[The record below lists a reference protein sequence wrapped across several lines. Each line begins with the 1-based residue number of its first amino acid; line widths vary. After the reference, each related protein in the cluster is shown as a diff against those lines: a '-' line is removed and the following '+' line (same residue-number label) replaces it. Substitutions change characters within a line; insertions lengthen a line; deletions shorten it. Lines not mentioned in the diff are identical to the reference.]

1 MSSKQ
6 KNKSKA
12 PEFLSKFLH
21 AKEISIFIPFLMLC
35 LITAIANPVFV
46 RWINVLDNLRSISF
60 YAIVGVGMTFII
72 IGAGIDLSVGSTI
85 ALTGVITGGAM
96 VIGIPVFP
104 AILLG
109 LLTGII
115 VGLIN
120 SSIIIFLKL
129 PPFIAT
135 LGTMYIAKGIVYI
148 LTKGKPFYPFPD
160 EFLYLAQGKLL
171 GIPYTIFVAAIV
183 VAIGIYLL
191 KNSVFGRSIL
201 AIGGNELTART
212 SGINVNKMKMLSYVM
227 TSFLCAITGILL
239 ASRLSSATANAG
251 DGWEMTI
258 IASVIIGGTSMAG
271 GSGSIVG
278 TLIGCGI
285 MTVLSNAMVL
295 LSISAYWQNVVVGVI
310 IIIAVSIDTFRR
322 RKLTGERN

>member
-120 SSIIIFLKL
+120 SSI
-129 PPFIAT
+129 
-135 LGTMYIAKGIVYI
+135 
-148 LTKGKPFYPFPD
+148 
-160 EFLYLAQGKLL
+160 
-171 GIPYTIFVAAIV
+171 
-183 VAIGIYLL
+183 
-191 KNSVFGRSIL
+191 
-201 AIGGNELTART
+201 
-212 SGINVNKMKMLSYVM
+212 
-227 TSFLCAITGILL
+227 
-239 ASRLSSATANAG
+239 
-251 DGWEMTI
+251 
-258 IASVIIGGTSMAG
+258 
-271 GSGSIVG
+271 
-278 TLIGCGI
+278 
-285 MTVLSNAMVL
+285 
-295 LSISAYWQNVVVGVI
+295 
-310 IIIAVSIDTFRR
+310 
-322 RKLTGERN
+322 